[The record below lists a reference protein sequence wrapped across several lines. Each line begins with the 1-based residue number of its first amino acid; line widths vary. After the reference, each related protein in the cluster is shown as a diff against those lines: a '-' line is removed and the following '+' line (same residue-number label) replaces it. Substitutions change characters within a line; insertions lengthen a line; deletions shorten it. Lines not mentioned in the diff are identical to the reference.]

1 MSKKRENSFGGENFD
16 LSSFQATNAERQD
29 KWQIMLRMVAH
40 RFNRHYQGE
49 TFDLPP
55 EVKAM
60 PIFREWSA
68 GLLPGKIT
76 SYFWEIAQGKRIMS
90 IR

>member
-1 MSKKRENSFGGENFD
+1 MSKQRENSSRGKNVA
-16 LSSFQATNAERQD
+16 LSNLKATNAESQD
-29 KWQIMLRMVAH
+29 KWQIMLRLVAH

-49 TFDLPP
+49 TFDLPL

-68 GLLPGKIT
+68 GLLPGKAT
-76 SYFWEIAQGKRIMS
+76 SSF
-90 IR
+90 